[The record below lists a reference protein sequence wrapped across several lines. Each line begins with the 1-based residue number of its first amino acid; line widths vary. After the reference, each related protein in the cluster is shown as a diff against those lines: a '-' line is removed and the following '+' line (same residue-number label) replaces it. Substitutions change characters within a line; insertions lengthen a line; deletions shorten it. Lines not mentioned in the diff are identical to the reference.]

1 VSRHTAEPVAGPSQ
15 GSISQNNSGGINV
28 QQGTTGS
35 NSPIINSPINIG
47 NAPKAISPAEMKQ
60 LVAFL
65 KQAPTKT
72 IVFVGADQY
81 TSDAPFPGEFLKAFH
96 DAGWN
101 TFDSIVGKSGQD
113 TLPYFRG
120 ARIYLSRKP
129 SPGQGYRYPD
139 PVAYICIAL
148 DSFKVPIQ
156 IIDEGEDGFHF
167 ATPSDEV
174 ISVEFLN
181 GF

>member
-1 VSRHTAEPVAGPSQ
+1 
-15 GSISQNNSGGINV
+15 
-28 QQGTTGS
+28 
-35 NSPIINSPINIG
+35 
-47 NAPKAISPAEMKQ
+47 MKQ